1 MNDSHCLRDRVDR
14 IIASYEARPTALI
27 MVLQEVQRAFSYL
40 PREALEQVS
49 ARMDLALSQVY
60 GVATFYK
67 AFSLEPRGRHLVSVC
82 TGTACHV
89 RNSQT
94 ILERLER
101 DLHVERGHTSV
112 DGEVTLE
119 HVNCVG
125 ACALGPVVLVD
136 GKHYGHLT
144 VGGVESL
151 VEVIRQCPRSETPP
165 SVQ

>member
-1 MNDSHCLRDRVDR
+1 MSQNIPMPERVDQ
-14 IIASYEARPTALI
+14 IVASYQARPTALI
-27 MVLQEVQRAFSYL
+27 MVLQEVQQEYSYL
-40 PREALEQVS
+40 PPEALQRIS
-49 ARMDLALSQVY
+49 DRMDLAMSQIY

-89 RNSQT
+89 RNSKS

-101 DLHVERGHTSV
+101 DLAVERGHTSV

-119 HVNCVG
+119 TVNCVG

-144 VGGVESL
+144 VGEVEKL
-151 VEVIRQCPRSETPP
+151 VEVIRQCPCSA
-165 SVQ
+165 QH